1 MRPSWNNKLGRPRRE
16 KKEIIAD
23 LVRAVQSEQGNF
35 TQREAVLTRV
45 YYKIRVPYTRF
56 RKHLTAAVEEALV
69 RLVENRLFITH
80 MGEEF
85 LVNHDKV
92 LAIVGRAKDDHTL
105 LAASL

>member
-1 MRPSWNNKLGRPRRE
+1 MRPSWNNKLGQPRRE
-16 KKEIIAD
+16 KKEIITD

-35 TQREAVLTRV
+35 TQRGAVLTPV
-45 YYKIRVPYTRF
+45 QYKIRVLYTRF

-80 MGEEF
+80 MGKEF

-92 LAIVGRAKDDHTL
+92 LAIVGSAKDDHTL